1 MENHISNYKLS
12 IWHFVYLHGWL
23 SSFKS

>member
-12 IWHFVYLHGWL
+12 VWHFVYLNGWL